1 MEFALEKL
9 ASIPSITTAH
19 IYDTSIKIAYAFAK
33 V

>member
-9 ASIPSITTAH
+9 ASMPGIITAH